1 MGKPSTMPGGLPP
14 DFFAFGTSVSPS
26 ENTIR
31 QPVAIPKLLR
41 HHVCCSN
48 GGKAPARNSK
58 ENRKER
64 KDNMS
69 RYSAGFLKSLESDYS
84 IVSRE
89 TRKPTDDEIRKL
101 KEMDAEVHRLQDEV
115 NRLQDVIHQKRRE
128 ADAFAD
134 KIFGHK
140 AFKVKKPSR

>member
-1 MGKPSTMPGGLPP
+1 MKYYGIICAVPTGERPP
-14 DFFAFGTSVSPS
+14 QGTQTKT
-26 ENTIR
+26 E
-31 QPVAIPKLLR
+31 K
-41 HHVCCSN
+41 
-48 GGKAPARNSK
+48 K
-58 ENRKER
+58 R
-64 KDNMS
+64 KDNMA

-101 KEMDAEVHRLQDEV
+101 KEMDAEVHRLRDEV

>member
-1 MGKPSTMPGGLPP
+1 M
-14 DFFAFGTSVSPS
+14 A
-26 ENTIR
+26 
-31 QPVAIPKLLR
+31 
-41 HHVCCSN
+41 
-48 GGKAPARNSK
+48 
-58 ENRKER
+58 
-64 KDNMS
+64 

-140 AFKVKKPSR
+140 TFKVKKPSR

>member
-1 MGKPSTMPGGLPP
+1 MG
-14 DFFAFGTSVSPS
+14 
-26 ENTIR
+26 
-31 QPVAIPKLLR
+31 AIATAKNIAEGPLLFR
-41 HHVCCSN
+41 KHYGIIVLFQR
-48 GGKAPARNSK
+48 GKAPARDSK

-64 KDNMS
+64 KDNMA

>member
-1 MGKPSTMPGGLPP
+1 M
-14 DFFAFGTSVSPS
+14 A
-26 ENTIR
+26 
-31 QPVAIPKLLR
+31 
-41 HHVCCSN
+41 
-48 GGKAPARNSK
+48 
-58 ENRKER
+58 
-64 KDNMS
+64 

-101 KEMDAEVHRLQDEV
+101 KEMDAEVHRLQD
-115 NRLQDVIHQKRRE
+115 VIHQKRRE